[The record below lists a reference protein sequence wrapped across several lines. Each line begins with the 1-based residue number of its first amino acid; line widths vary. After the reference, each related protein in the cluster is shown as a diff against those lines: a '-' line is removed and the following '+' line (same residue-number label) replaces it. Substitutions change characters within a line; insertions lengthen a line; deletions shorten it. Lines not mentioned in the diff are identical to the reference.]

1 MMNGVRNRKG
11 ESMNKD
17 KKCSTSIEH
26 CHGDIDNRDVYRE
39 GDDGKEIHIGIV
51 GPSGHNSTTI
61 AQVIAKSLREVNF
74 MK

>member
-1 MMNGVRNRKG
+1 MNQ
-11 ESMNKD
+11 D
-17 KKCSTSIEH
+17 KKCSSIGL
-26 CHGDIDNRDVYRE
+26 CHGDIENRDVYRE

-61 AQVIAKSLREVNF
+61 AQAIAKSLREVNF